1 MEEYFSLSSQHGL
14 ADYPTSAFL
23 IENMLISTNGEART
37 LYVVKDHKLNPEV
50 MDYRKAFVR
59 HWPNTNWEPVAKS
72 ELIDLQQRNDVYTSK
87 EEHSDLQSD
96 IVHTFEVAAKRRA
109 SDIHIRVGSK
119 YTKIF
124 FRIDGKLV
132 FYNDLVDDKG
142 TRFVQAL
149 YQTMCEG
156 RTQPTFTFKEPVDA
170 KVKESHV
177 ENLGLNGGRLATRP
191 TDEKGLIVIRLLRKS
206 SKTLTLKELGVT
218 GEQEK
223 ILQRVITKP
232 TGVVFMSGPTNSGKS
247 TLAKC
252 MAEIVTSR
260 DPGIHMLTVE
270 DPIESTIAG
279 AVQTPLI
286 CNDRGTPGALSKAWG
301 DAIANLMR
309 LDPDQVY
316 IGEVRDFTSATG
328 AISAAQT
335 GHKVYTT
342 IHTNNPI
349 DIIPRLKSFNV
360 DMDLITDSSLV
371 TCLIG
376 QRLAPLLCESCKQP
390 YSISK
395 TNIDNVYRDLIEAHC
410 DTDKVYLCN
419 QSGCEHCNNTGY
431 KGMTGIY
438 EIIETNANFMQVFQ
452 NKGKVAAYEYWY
464 QQGGQTLSSNALRLI
479 NDGRIDP
486 VYSHSNVSSLDRDIQ
501 MFTDEIRNSVKSKL
515 KVA

>member
-1 MEEYFSLSSQHGL
+1 MEEYFSISSQYGL
-14 ADYPTSAFL
+14 SDINPSPFL
-23 IENMLISTNGEART
+23 VENMLIATNGENRT
-37 LYVVKDHKLNPEV
+37 LYVVKDHKLHPEV
-50 MDYRKAFVR
+50 MDYRQLFFKQ
-59 HWPNTNWEPVAKS
+59 WPQTIWEPIAKS
-72 ELIDLQQRNDVYTSK
+72 KLIELQQRNDVFTSK
-87 EEHSDLQSD
+87 EEHSDLQAD

-109 SDIHIRVGSK
+109 SDIHIRVGNK

-124 FRIDGKLV
+124 FRIDQKLV
-132 FYNDLVDDKG
+132 FYTDLVDDKG
-142 TRFVQAL
+142 VRFVQAL

-156 RTQPTFTFKEPVDA
+156 RTAPTFTFSEPVDA

-177 ENLGLNGGRLATRP
+177 ESLGLNGGRLATRP
-191 TDEKGLIVIRLLRKS
+191 TDEKGLIVIRLLRKNNKS
-206 SKTLTLKELGVT
+206 LTLRELGVT
-218 GEQEK
+218 DEQER
-223 ILQRVITKP
+223 ILQRVISKP
-232 TGVVFMSGPTNSGKS
+232 SGVVFMSGPTNSGKS

-260 DPGIHMLTVE
+260 DPGIHLLTVE

-286 CNDRGTPGALSKAWG
+286 CIDRGTPGALSKAWG

-309 LDPDQVY
+309 LDPDQIY

-335 GHKVYTT
+335 GQKVYTT
-342 IHTNNPI
+342 IHTHNPI

-360 DMDLITDSSLV
+360 DMDLITDSSLL

-376 QRLAPLLCESCKQP
+376 QRLAPLLCEHCKQAYVKHSHKVDP
-390 YSISK
+390 
-395 TNIDNVYRDLIEAHC
+395 VYRELIETHC
-410 DTDKVYLCN
+410 IPSGVYIAN
-419 QSGCEHCNNTGY
+419 EEGCEHCNHTGY

-438 EIIETNANFMQVFQ
+438 EIIETNANFMQIFQ
-452 NKGKVAAYEYWY
+452 AKGKLAAYEYWY
-464 QQGGQTLSSNALRLI
+464 QQGGQTLAANAISLI
-479 NDGRIDP
+479 NQGKIDP

-501 MFTDEIRNSVKSKL
+501 MFTDEIRNSVTSKL